1 MACGATLALAR
12 RARLGR
18 RTRVFPSNA
27 HPGTVRCGQSRRNS
41 AKDRIDDSSPRLW
54 KSQKA
59 VLG

>member
-1 MACGATLALAR
+1 M
-12 RARLGR
+12 
-18 RTRVFPSNA
+18 FPSNA